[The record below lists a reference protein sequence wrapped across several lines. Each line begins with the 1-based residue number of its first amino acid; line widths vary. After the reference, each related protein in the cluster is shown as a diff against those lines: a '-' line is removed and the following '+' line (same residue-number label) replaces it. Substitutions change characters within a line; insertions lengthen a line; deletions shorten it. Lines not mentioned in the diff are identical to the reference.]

1 MAEYGLYLRDSLIE
15 KARQDRG
22 ISREQELLASIE
34 YAAGRSSGSFV
45 AGDKYYENKQ
55 MPTWTMRKPK
65 QEQTVDGDRVELD
78 ELMKE
83 GE

>member
-1 MAEYGLYLRDSLIE
+1 MAEYELYKRLALIE
-15 KARQDRG
+15 QLRKDRG
-22 ISREQELLASIE
+22 ICPEQELLAKLASS
-34 YAAGRSSGSFV
+34 AGASSGSFV

-65 QEQTVDGDRVELD
+65 VEKTVDGDRVELD